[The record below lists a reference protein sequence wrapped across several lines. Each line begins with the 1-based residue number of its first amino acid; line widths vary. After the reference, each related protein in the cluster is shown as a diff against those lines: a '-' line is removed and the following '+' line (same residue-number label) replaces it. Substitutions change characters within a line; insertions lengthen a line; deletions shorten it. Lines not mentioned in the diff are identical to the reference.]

1 METFDEWWARKG
13 RFIDPDTEDVPWFD
27 KRKALAEEAF
37 RAAVAQS
44 GNYVVDDSVFPRNV
58 QFGNG
63 RVVVIR
69 ERVDDPGRF
78 YLGIG
83 SRESTI

>member
-1 METFDEWWARKG
+1 METFAEWWNRKG
-13 RFIDPDTEDVPWFD
+13 KFIDPDTEDIPWFD

-44 GNYVVDDSVFPRNV
+44 GNYTVDDSVFPRRV

-63 RVVVIR
+63 RVVIVR
-69 ERVDDPGRF
+69 ENTDDPGRF
-78 YLGIG
+78 FLGIG
-83 SRESTI
+83 SARE

>member
-44 GNYVVDDSVFPRNV
+44 GTSRVGHGSCMRSLDEDASVPRV
-58 QFGNG
+58 TRRQ
-63 RVVVIR
+63 
-69 ERVDDPGRF
+69 
-78 YLGIG
+78 
-83 SRESTI
+83 S